1 MTWRGSVLEGPEGG
15 DGSGRVEQVAAY
27 LIAGCRR
34 RFAPAGRDR
43 AAIDRRLRAESAP
56 SWLAAWRA
64 LVMRCVYSGRG
75 RPGYFPPGRS
85 AASLSTPRV
94 RRAYARAF
102 FFACEVSCLCGTVSF
117 CSGESLRGVPCL
129 LRLHGRGRGM
139 GIFLSR
145 SPGRGLW
152 ASSEP
157 SQSAQ
162 NFLVRESSAIVI
174 QPVVGGED
182 PACTAFSVYLRT
194 PRTSERGLARLPQ
207 DRGRE
212 ATNWAVL
219 EE

>member
-1 MTWRGSVLEGPEGG
+1 ASYLRRLSELVRRGARSPPHLYSPYQPPPGLPIPKDRDGSGRIGTIRGAYPVTWRGSVLKGPEGG

-129 LRLHGRGRGM
+129 LRLH
-139 GIFLSR
+139 
-145 SPGRGLW
+145 
-152 ASSEP
+152 
-157 SQSAQ
+157 
-162 NFLVRESSAIVI
+162 
-174 QPVVGGED
+174 
-182 PACTAFSVYLRT
+182 
-194 PRTSERGLARLPQ
+194 
-207 DRGRE
+207 
-212 ATNWAVL
+212 
-219 EE
+219 